1 MEKINNDPGIT
12 EITEINGDKK
22 NKIKYNERKTLNGEN
37 KGSSDGVTEL
47 WNGVIAKVS
56 PDIHPP
62 FKGVTSSAREV
73 WARVGKECCR
83 RQQP

>member
-22 NKIKYNERKTLNGEN
+22 NKIKYNERETLNGEN

-47 WNGVIAKVS
+47 RSHGVMERSYRKSV
-56 PDIHPP
+56 P
-62 FKGVTSSAREV
+62 
-73 WARVGKECCR
+73 
-83 RQQP
+83 

>member
-37 KGSSDGVTEL
+37 KGSSDGVTESRSYGTEL
-47 WNGVIAKVS
+47 SQKCPLTPS
-56 PDIHPP
+56 P
-62 FKGVTSSAREV
+62 
-73 WARVGKECCR
+73 
-83 RQQP
+83 